1 MNEKVVQGCLT
12 GAIYLSVFLLLIEW
26 LKPIIELTDTNHLKL
41 FSYFLGISFLLY
53 FVQLNWKITTPLK
66 LIYIGGVIVF
76 LYTEEILLSS
86 ESIFFLTD
94 TFLFNMQVLLAQ
106 EWTGVTDD
114 FRTLLFFVLL
124 WMTTYLL
131 NYWIK
136 VRKNILLFFIMTVLF
151 VTILD
156 TFSPYNGEKSIVT
169 VLMVGFFASGVLY
182 AKKVMDENNKK
193 ASVSFL
199 AIVFASLFGV
209 IVLSAVIAYTLPKA
223 GPSWP
228 DPVPFLTSANSSATS
243 EDGVGGGSNRVGYG
257 ENDEQLGGAFIGDDS
272 PVFHATVQ
280 TKQYWKIETK
290 DTYTS
295 KGWIQSDTED
305 ELVSFDK
312 TSHSIVSDIL
322 PGMEEDKQN
331 SSISV
336 MQEYP
341 FVMQPYGITNVTS
354 AEPFTAT
361 MTVANQKLSTFN
373 DSSPSSLLDYD
384 VEYSEPSY
392 SLKALRETTTE
403 NLGQLSSD
411 FDRYLQLPES
421 LPDRVTELA
430 TEITEDQGSLYEKAK
445 KIERYFRQNGF
456 SYSQQFA
463 AIPKGDTDYVD
474 QFLFDTKVGYCDN
487 FSTSMVVMLRSQGIP
502 ARWVKGFTA
511 GEIVQ
516 TENNRSTYEVTNNNA
531 HSWVEAYFPGVG
543 WMNFEPTIGFTNGA
557 NLEYDLETQSDAI
570 EAPKPVEPDTP
581 EKENPVK
588 ENAEVSRSF
597 TEVMQDFGKWISN
610 NKAAIIWSLVGM
622 FMLILIVYQFRR
634 RWISKVLIPLN
645 RMRKNDWESYE
656 KMYHQ
661 LLWLLKLYGLERE
674 QGQTLSSYAKKIDA
688 YFGGNDMRKLT
699 DAYEKGFYG
708 DDKNGINY
716 TSLIEN
722 SENLIN
728 RFSS

>member
-1 MNEKVVQGCLT
+1 MNEKVVKGLLT
-12 GAIYLSVFLLLIEW
+12 GTIYFSVFLLLIEW
-26 LKPIIELTDTNHLKL
+26 LKPVIELTDTEHLKL
-41 FSYFLGISFLLY
+41 FSYFLGISLLFY

-66 LIYIGGVIVF
+66 LIYIGGVIAF
-76 LYTEEILLSS
+76 LYTEESLFSR
-86 ESIFFLTD
+86 ESVFFLTD
-94 TFLFNMQVLLAQ
+94 TIQFNMQALLSQ
-106 EWTGVTDD
+106 QWTGVTDD

-131 NYWIK
+131 NYWIR
-136 VRKNILLFFIMTVLF
+136 VRKNIWLFFIMTVLF

-169 VLMVGFFASGVLY
+169 VLMVGFFVSGVLY
-182 AKKVMDENNKK
+182 AKKVMGENNKK

-199 AIVFASLFGV
+199 AILFASLFGV

-228 DPVPFLTSANSSATS
+228 DPVPFLTSVNNSATS
-243 EDGVGGGSNRVGYG
+243 EDGGSKRVGYG

-272 PVFHATVQ
+272 PVFRATLQ

-305 ELVSFDK
+305 ELVSSDK

-322 PGMEEDKQN
+322 SGTEEEKVN
-331 SSISV
+331 SSISM
-336 MQEYP
+336 MQEFP
-341 FVMQPYGITNVTS
+341 FVMQPYGITNVAS
-354 AEPFTAT
+354 VVPFTAT

-373 DSSPSSLLDYD
+373 GGSPFSILDYD

-392 SLKALRETTTE
+392 SLRALRETTTE

-430 TEITEDQGSLYEKAK
+430 TKITEDQDSLYEKAK
-445 KIERYFRQNGF
+445 KIERYFRQSGF
-456 SYSQQFA
+456 SYSQQLA
-463 AIPKGDTDYVD
+463 AIPEGDTDYVD

-511 GEIVQ
+511 GEVVQ
-516 TENNRSTYEVTNNNA
+516 TESNRDTYEVTNNNA

-543 WMNFEPTIGFTNGA
+543 WMNFEPTIGFSNGP

-581 EKENPVK
+581 ENKNPVK
-588 ENAEVSRSF
+588 ENTEVSRSF

-610 NKAAIIWSLVGM
+610 NKAAIIWSLVGL
-622 FMLILIVYQFRR
+622 FMLSLILYQFRR

-661 LLWLLKLYGLERE
+661 LLWLLKLYGLDRE
-674 QGQTLSSYAKKIDA
+674 QGQTLSSYAKTIDA

-708 DDKNGINY
+708 DDKDSINY
-716 TSLIEN
+716 ASLKEK

>member
-1 MNEKVVQGCLT
+1 
-12 GAIYLSVFLLLIEW
+12 
-26 LKPIIELTDTNHLKL
+26 
-41 FSYFLGISFLLY
+41 
-53 FVQLNWKITTPLK
+53 
-66 LIYIGGVIVF
+66 
-76 LYTEEILLSS
+76 
-86 ESIFFLTD
+86 
-94 TFLFNMQVLLAQ
+94 
-106 EWTGVTDD
+106 
-114 FRTLLFFVLL
+114 
-124 WMTTYLL
+124 
-131 NYWIK
+131 
-136 VRKNILLFFIMTVLF
+136 MTVLF

-169 VLMVGFFASGVLY
+169 VLMVGFFVSGVLY

-209 IVLSAVIAYTLPKA
+209 IVLSTVIAYTLPKA

-228 DPVPFLTSANSSATS
+228 DPVPFLTSVNSSITS
-243 EDGVGGGSNRVGYG
+243 EDGGSNRVGYG

-322 PGMEEDKQN
+322 PGTEEEKVN
-331 SSISV
+331 SSISM

-341 FVMQPYGITNVTS
+341 FVMQPYGITNVAS
-354 AEPFTAT
+354 VVPFTVT

-373 DSSPSSLLDYD
+373 GSSPFSILDYN

-403 NLGQLSSD
+403 SLDQLSSD

-430 TEITEDQGSLYEKAK
+430 TEITEDQNSLYEKAK
-445 KIERYFRQNGF
+445 KIERYFRQSGF

-463 AIPKGDTDYVD
+463 AIPEGDTDYVD

-487 FSTSMVVMLRSQGIP
+487 FSSSMVVMLRSQGIP

-511 GEIVQ
+511 GEVIQ
-516 TENNRSTYEVTNNNA
+516 TENNRATYEVTNNNA

-543 WMNFEPTIGFTNGA
+543 WINFEPTIGFSNGA

-581 EKENPVK
+581 EKKNPVK
-588 ENAEVSRSF
+588 ENTEVSRSF
-597 TEVMQDFGKWISN
+597 TEVMQDFGKWIST
-610 NKAAIIWSLVGM
+610 NKTAIIWSVVGL
-622 FMLILIVYQFRR
+622 FMLSLIVYRFRR
-634 RWISKVLIPLN
+634 RARP
-645 RMRKNDWESYE
+645 
-656 KMYHQ
+656 
-661 LLWLLKLYGLERE
+661 G
-674 QGQTLSSYAKKIDA
+674 A
-688 YFGGNDMRKLT
+688 
-699 DAYEKGFYG
+699 
-708 DDKNGINY
+708 
-716 TSLIEN
+716 
-722 SENLIN
+722 
-728 RFSS
+728 

>member
-12 GAIYLSVFLLLIEW
+12 GAIYFSIFLLLIEW

-41 FSYFLGISFLLY
+41 FSYFLGISLLFY

-76 LYTEEILLSS
+76 LYTEEALLSS

-94 TFLFNMQVLLAQ
+94 TFLFNMQALLSQ

-156 TFSPYNGEKSIVT
+156 TFSPYNGEKSIVP
-169 VLMVGFFASGVLY
+169 VLMVGFFVSGVLY

-228 DPVPFLTSANSSATS
+228 DPVPFLTSANSSATN

-312 TSHSIVSDIL
+312 TSHPIVSDIL
-322 PGMEEDKQN
+322 PGTEEEKVN
-331 SSISV
+331 SSISM
-336 MQEYP
+336 MQEFP

-354 AEPFTAT
+354 VEPFTAT

-373 DSSPSSLLDYD
+373 GSSPSSLLDYD
-384 VEYSEPSY
+384 VGYSEPSY

-430 TEITEDQGSLYEKAK
+430 TEITLDQESLYEKAK

-463 AIPKGDTDYVD
+463 AIPEGDTDYVD

-516 TENNRSTYEVTNNNA
+516 TENNRATYEVTNNNA

-543 WMNFEPTIGFTNGA
+543 WINFEPTIGFTNGA

-610 NKAAIIWSLVGM
+610 NKAAIIWSLVGL
-622 FMLILIVYQFRR
+622 FMLSFIVYRFRR

-661 LLWLLKLYGLERE
+661 LLWLLKLYGLDRE
-674 QGQTLSSYAKKIDA
+674 QGQTLSSYANTIDA

-708 DDKNGINY
+708 DDKDGINY
-716 TSLIEN
+716 TSLKES
-722 SENLIN
+722 SEKLIN

>member
-76 LYTEEILLSS
+76 LYTEEALLSS

>member
-1 MNEKVVQGCLT
+1 
-12 GAIYLSVFLLLIEW
+12 
-26 LKPIIELTDTNHLKL
+26 
-41 FSYFLGISFLLY
+41 
-53 FVQLNWKITTPLK
+53 
-66 LIYIGGVIVF
+66 
-76 LYTEEILLSS
+76 
-86 ESIFFLTD
+86 
-94 TFLFNMQVLLAQ
+94 
-106 EWTGVTDD
+106 
-114 FRTLLFFVLL
+114 
-124 WMTTYLL
+124 
-131 NYWIK
+131 
-136 VRKNILLFFIMTVLF
+136 MTVLF
-151 VTILD
+151 MTILD

-169 VLMVGFFASGVLY
+169 VLMVGFFVSGVLY

-209 IVLSAVIAYTLPKA
+209 IMLSTVIAYTLPKA

-228 DPVPFLTSANSSATS
+228 DPVPFLTSVNSSITS
-243 EDGVGGGSNRVGYG
+243 EDGGSNRVGYG

-322 PGMEEDKQN
+322 PGTEEEKVN
-331 SSISV
+331 SSISM

-341 FVMQPYGITNVTS
+341 FVMQPYGITNVAS
-354 AEPFTAT
+354 VVPFTVT

-373 DSSPSSLLDYD
+373 GSSPFSILDYD

-403 NLGQLSSD
+403 SLDQLSSD

-430 TEITEDQGSLYEKAK
+430 TEITEDQKSLYEKAK
-445 KIERYFRQNGF
+445 KIERYFRQSGF

-463 AIPKGDTDYVD
+463 AIPEGDTDYVD

-511 GEIVQ
+511 GEVIQ
-516 TENNRSTYEVTNNNA
+516 TENNRATYEVTNNNA

-543 WMNFEPTIGFTNGA
+543 WINFEPTIGFSNGA

-581 EKENPVK
+581 EKKNPVK
-588 ENAEVSRSF
+588 ENTEVSRSF
-597 TEVMQDFGKWISN
+597 TEVMQDFGKWIST
-610 NKAAIIWSLVGM
+610 NKTAIIWSLVGL
-622 FMLILIVYQFRR
+622 FMLSLIVYRFRR

-645 RMRKNDWESYE
+645 RMRKNDWESFE

-661 LLWLLKLYGLERE
+661 LLWLLKLYGLDRE
-674 QGQTLSSYAKKIDA
+674 QGQTLSSYAKTIDT

-708 DDKNGINY
+708 DDKDSINY
-716 TSLIEN
+716 ASLKEKL
-722 SENLIN
+722 ENLIN

>member
-1 MNEKVVQGCLT
+1 
-12 GAIYLSVFLLLIEW
+12 
-26 LKPIIELTDTNHLKL
+26 
-41 FSYFLGISFLLY
+41 
-53 FVQLNWKITTPLK
+53 
-66 LIYIGGVIVF
+66 
-76 LYTEEILLSS
+76 
-86 ESIFFLTD
+86 
-94 TFLFNMQVLLAQ
+94 
-106 EWTGVTDD
+106 
-114 FRTLLFFVLL
+114 
-124 WMTTYLL
+124 
-131 NYWIK
+131 
-136 VRKNILLFFIMTVLF
+136 MTVLF

-169 VLMVGFFASGVLY
+169 VLMVGFFVSGVLY

-209 IVLSAVIAYTLPKA
+209 IVLSTVIAYTLPKA

-228 DPVPFLTSANSSATS
+228 DPVPFLTSVNSSITS
-243 EDGVGGGSNRVGYG
+243 EDGGSNRVGYG

-322 PGMEEDKQN
+322 PGTEEEKVN
-331 SSISV
+331 SSISM

-341 FVMQPYGITNVTS
+341 FVMQPYGITNVAS
-354 AEPFTAT
+354 VVPFTVT

-373 DSSPSSLLDYD
+373 GSSPFSILDYD

-403 NLGQLSSD
+403 SLDELSSD

-430 TEITEDQGSLYEKAK
+430 TEITEDQKSLYEKAK
-445 KIERYFRQNGF
+445 KIEQYFRQSGF

-463 AIPKGDTDYVD
+463 AIPEGDTDYVD

-487 FSTSMVVMLRSQGIP
+487 FSSSMVVMLRSQGIP

-511 GEIVQ
+511 GEVIQ
-516 TENNRSTYEVTNNNA
+516 TENNRATYEVTNNNA

-543 WMNFEPTIGFTNGA
+543 WINFEPTIGFSNGA

-581 EKENPVK
+581 EKKNPVK
-588 ENAEVSRSF
+588 ENTEVSRSF
-597 TEVMQDFGKWISN
+597 TEVMQDFGKWIST
-610 NKAAIIWSLVGM
+610 NKTAIIWSVVGL
-622 FMLILIVYQFRR
+622 FMLSLIVYRFRR

-661 LLWLLKLYGLERE
+661 LLWLLKLYGLDRE
-674 QGQTLSSYAKKIDA
+674 QGQTLSSYAKTIDT

-708 DDKNGINY
+708 DNKDSLNY
-716 TSLIEN
+716 ASLKEK

>member
-1 MNEKVVQGCLT
+1 MNEKVVKELLT
-12 GAIYLSVFLLLIEW
+12 GTIYVSVFLLLIEW
-26 LKPIIELTDTNHLKL
+26 LKPVIELTDTDHLKL
-41 FSYFLGISFLLY
+41 FSYFLGISLLFY

-66 LIYIGGVIVF
+66 LIYIGGVIAF
-76 LYTEEILLSS
+76 LYTEGSLFSR
-86 ESIFFLTD
+86 ESVFFLTD
-94 TFLFNMQVLLAQ
+94 TIQFNMQALLSQ

-131 NYWIK
+131 NYWIR
-136 VRKNILLFFIMTVLF
+136 VRKNIWLFFIMTVLF

-169 VLMVGFFASGVLY
+169 VLMVGFFVSGVLY

-209 IVLSAVIAYTLPKA
+209 IVLSTVIAYTLPKA

-228 DPVPFLTSANSSATS
+228 DPVPFLTSVNSSITS
-243 EDGVGGGSNRVGYG
+243 EDGGSNRVGYG

-322 PGMEEDKQN
+322 PGTEEEKVN
-331 SSISV
+331 SSISM

-341 FVMQPYGITNVTS
+341 FVMQPYGITNVAS
-354 AEPFTAT
+354 VVPFTVT

-373 DSSPSSLLDYD
+373 GSSPFSILDYD

-403 NLGQLSSD
+403 SLDQLSSD

-430 TEITEDQGSLYEKAK
+430 TEITEDQKSLYEKAK
-445 KIERYFRQNGF
+445 KIERYFRQSGF

-463 AIPKGDTDYVD
+463 AIPEGDTDYVD

-511 GEIVQ
+511 GEVIQ
-516 TENNRSTYEVTNNNA
+516 TENNRATYEVTNNNA

-543 WMNFEPTIGFTNGA
+543 WINFEPTIGFSNGA

-570 EAPKPVEPDTP
+570 ETPKPVEPDTP
-581 EKENPVK
+581 EKKNPVK
-588 ENAEVSRSF
+588 ENTEVSRSF
-597 TEVMQDFGKWISN
+597 TEVMQDFGKWIST
-610 NKAAIIWSLVGM
+610 NKTAIIWSLVGL
-622 FMLILIVYQFRR
+622 FMLSLIVYRFRR

-674 QGQTLSSYAKKIDA
+674 QGQTLSSYAKTIDT

-708 DDKNGINY
+708 DDQ
-716 TSLIEN
+716 
-722 SENLIN
+722 
-728 RFSS
+728 R

>member
-1 MNEKVVQGCLT
+1 MNEKVVKGLLT
-12 GAIYLSVFLLLIEW
+12 GTIYVSVFLLLIEW
-26 LKPIIELTDTNHLKL
+26 LKPVIELTDTDHLKL
-41 FSYFLGISFLLY
+41 FSYFLGISLLFY

-76 LYTEEILLSS
+76 LYTEGSLFSR
-86 ESIFFLTD
+86 ESVFFLTD
-94 TFLFNMQVLLAQ
+94 TIQFNMQALLSQ

-131 NYWIK
+131 NYWIR
-136 VRKNILLFFIMTVLF
+136 VRKDIWLFFIMTVLF

-169 VLMVGFFASGVLY
+169 VLMVGFFVSGVLY

-209 IVLSAVIAYTLPKA
+209 IVLSTVIAYTLPKA

-228 DPVPFLTSANSSATS
+228 DPVPFLTSVNSSITS
-243 EDGVGGGSNRVGYG
+243 EDGGSKRVGYG

-272 PVFHATVQ
+272 PVFRATVQ

-305 ELVSFDK
+305 ELVSSDK

-322 PGMEEDKQN
+322 PGTEAEKVN
-331 SSISV
+331 SSISM

-341 FVMQPYGITNVTS
+341 FVMQPYGITDVAS
-354 AEPFTAT
+354 VVPFTVT

-373 DSSPSSLLDYD
+373 GSSPFSILDYD

-403 NLGQLSSD
+403 SLDQLSSD

-430 TEITEDQGSLYEKAK
+430 TEITEDQKSLYEKAK
-445 KIERYFRQNGF
+445 KIERYFGQSGF

-463 AIPKGDTDYVD
+463 AIPEGDTDYVD
-474 QFLFDTKVGYCDN
+474 QFLFDIKVGYCDN
-487 FSTSMVVMLRSQGIP
+487 FSSSMVVMLRSQGIP

-511 GEIVQ
+511 GEVIQ
-516 TENNRSTYEVTNNNA
+516 TENNRATYEVTNNNA

-543 WMNFEPTIGFTNGA
+543 WINFEPTIGFSNGA

-581 EKENPVK
+581 EKKNPVK
-588 ENAEVSRSF
+588 ENTEVSRSF
-597 TEVMQDFGKWISN
+597 TEVMQDFGKWIST
-610 NKAAIIWSLVGM
+610 NKTAIIWSVVGL
-622 FMLILIVYQFRR
+622 FMLSLIVYRFRR

-661 LLWLLKLYGLERE
+661 LLWLLKLYGLDRE
-674 QGQTLSSYAKKIDA
+674 QGQTLSSYAKTIDT

-708 DDKNGINY
+708 EDKDSINY
-716 TSLIEN
+716 ASLKEKL
-722 SENLIN
+722 ENLIN

>member
-1 MNEKVVQGCLT
+1 MNEKVVKGLLT
-12 GAIYLSVFLLLIEW
+12 GTIYVSVFLLLIEW
-26 LKPIIELTDTNHLKL
+26 LKPVIELTDTDHLKL
-41 FSYFLGISFLLY
+41 FSYFLGISLLFY

-76 LYTEEILLSS
+76 LYTEGSLFSR
-86 ESIFFLTD
+86 ESVFFLTD
-94 TFLFNMQVLLAQ
+94 TIQFNMQALLSQ

-131 NYWIK
+131 NYWIR
-136 VRKNILLFFIMTVLF
+136 VRKDIWLFFIMTVLF

-169 VLMVGFFASGVLY
+169 VLMVGFFVSGVLY

-209 IVLSAVIAYTLPKA
+209 IVLSTVIAYTLPKA

-228 DPVPFLTSANSSATS
+228 DPVPFLTSVNSSITS
-243 EDGVGGGSNRVGYG
+243 EDGGSKRVGYG
-257 ENDEQLGGAFIGDDS
+257 ENDEQLGGVFIGDDS
-272 PVFHATVQ
+272 PVFRATVQ

-305 ELVSFDK
+305 ELVSSDK

-322 PGMEEDKQN
+322 PGTEAEKVN
-331 SSISV
+331 SSISM

-341 FVMQPYGITNVTS
+341 FVMQPYGITDVAS
-354 AEPFTAT
+354 VVPFTVT

-373 DSSPSSLLDYD
+373 GSSPLSILDYD

-403 NLGQLSSD
+403 SLDQLSSD

-430 TEITEDQGSLYEKAK
+430 TEITEDQKSLYEKAK
-445 KIERYFRQNGF
+445 KIERYFGQSGF

-463 AIPKGDTDYVD
+463 AIPEGDTDYVD
-474 QFLFDTKVGYCDN
+474 QFLFDIKVGYCDN
-487 FSTSMVVMLRSQGIP
+487 FSSSMVVMLRSQGIP

-511 GEIVQ
+511 GEVIQ
-516 TENNRSTYEVTNNNA
+516 TENNRATYEVTNNNA

-543 WMNFEPTIGFTNGA
+543 WINFEPTIGFSNGA
-557 NLEYDLETQSDAI
+557 NLEYDLETQSEAI

-581 EKENPVK
+581 EKKNPVK
-588 ENAEVSRSF
+588 ENTEVSRSF
-597 TEVMQDFGKWISN
+597 TEVMQDFGKWIST
-610 NKAAIIWSLVGM
+610 NKTAIIWSVVGL
-622 FMLILIVYQFRR
+622 FMLSLIVYRFRR

-661 LLWLLKLYGLERE
+661 LLWLLKLYGLDRE
-674 QGQTLSSYAKKIDA
+674 QGQTLSSYAKTIDT

-708 DDKNGINY
+708 EDKDSINY
-716 TSLIEN
+716 ASLKEKL
-722 SENLIN
+722 ENLIN

>member
-1 MNEKVVQGCLT
+1 MNEKVVKGLLT
-12 GAIYLSVFLLLIEW
+12 GTIYVSVFLLLIEW
-26 LKPIIELTDTNHLKL
+26 LKPVIELTDTDHLKL
-41 FSYFLGISFLLY
+41 FSYFLGISLLFY

-66 LIYIGGVIVF
+66 LIYIGGVIAF
-76 LYTEEILLSS
+76 LYTEGSLFSR
-86 ESIFFLTD
+86 ESVFFLTD
-94 TFLFNMQVLLAQ
+94 TIQFNMQALLSQ

-131 NYWIK
+131 NYWIR
-136 VRKNILLFFIMTVLF
+136 VRKSIWLFFIMTVLF

-169 VLMVGFFASGVLY
+169 VLMVGFFVSGVLY

-209 IVLSAVIAYTLPKA
+209 IILSTVIAYTLPKA

-228 DPVPFLTSANSSATS
+228 DPVPFLTSVNSSITS
-243 EDGVGGGSNRVGYG
+243 EDGGSNRVGYG

-322 PGMEEDKQN
+322 PGTEEEKVN
-331 SSISV
+331 SSISM

-341 FVMQPYGITNVTS
+341 FVMQPYGITNVAS
-354 AEPFTAT
+354 VVPFTVT

-373 DSSPSSLLDYD
+373 GSSPFSILDYD

-403 NLGQLSSD
+403 SLDQLSSD

-430 TEITEDQGSLYEKAK
+430 TEITEDQKSLYEKAK
-445 KIERYFRQNGF
+445 KIERYFRQSGF

-463 AIPKGDTDYVD
+463 AIPEGDTDYVD

-511 GEIVQ
+511 GEVIQ
-516 TENNRSTYEVTNNNA
+516 TENNRATYEVTNNNA

-543 WMNFEPTIGFTNGA
+543 WINFEPTIGFSNGA

-570 EAPKPVEPDTP
+570 ETPKPVEPDTP
-581 EKENPVK
+581 EKKNPVK
-588 ENAEVSRSF
+588 ENTEVSRSF
-597 TEVMQDFGKWISN
+597 TEVMQDFGKWIST
-610 NKAAIIWSLVGM
+610 NKTSIIWSLVGL
-622 FMLILIVYQFRR
+622 FMLSLIVYRFRR
-634 RWISKVLIPLN
+634 RWIVKSI
-645 RMRKNDWESYE
+645 D
-656 KMYHQ
+656 
-661 LLWLLKLYGLERE
+661 
-674 QGQTLSSYAKKIDA
+674 SS
-688 YFGGNDMRKLT
+688 
-699 DAYEKGFYG
+699 E
-708 DDKNGINY
+708 
-716 TSLIEN
+716 
-722 SENLIN
+722 
-728 RFSS
+728 

>member
-26 LKPIIELTDTNHLKL
+26 LKPIIELTDTNQLKL
-41 FSYFLGISFLLY
+41 FSYFLGISLLFY